1 MTLRTAV
8 IGGGTVSSVHLD
20 GLDRNPRT
28 DLVAICDLDEDT
40 ARGIATEYDIQA
52 FFDVEEMLAKL
63 DLDWV
68 HVCTPVQ
75 THLPIAKTV
84 IEAGIPVQIE
94 KPITETYEEFEEL
107 ASFAERHDAVVSE
120 KHNHAFDPV
129 VRQALRMKRE
139 GELGEVRGVDVIYTG
154 SSRPDDPN
162 RGPWNFDLAGGEFE
176 EGIPHPIYIT
186 LRAGG
191 YPRSESDLETTTALF
206 SDYDRPFDYDGAQV
220 QYVTDDEVLC
230 TTKVLGGTRPV
241 RELKIHGS
249 KKSVTADLLSQ
260 TLIEHD
266 RDYKRSG
273 ATRALNNVD
282 QAVDRATGTIANMRS
297 VLDRAR
303 HDDWDT
309 LRLLNAHY
317 YQNHAESI
325 ALEAGDPS
333 RMPVPLSESRWTIL
347 LMEEIR
353 DAARR
358 DNPRDLDAVEA
369 SVGGDE

>member
-191 YPRSESDLETTTALF
+191 IHAASRTSKPPPRSSAITTAPSTTTAHR
-206 SDYDRPFDYDGAQV
+206 SSTSR
-220 QYVTDDEVLC
+220 
-230 TTKVLGGTRPV
+230 TTRC
-241 RELKIHGS
+241 S
-249 KKSVTADLLSQ
+249 
-260 TLIEHD
+260 
-266 RDYKRSG
+266 
-273 ATRALNNVD
+273 
-282 QAVDRATGTIANMRS
+282 
-297 VLDRAR
+297 
-303 HDDWDT
+303 
-309 LRLLNAHY
+309 
-317 YQNHAESI
+317 
-325 ALEAGDPS
+325 
-333 RMPVPLSESRWTIL
+333 
-347 LMEEIR
+347 
-353 DAARR
+353 ARR
-358 DNPRDLDAVEA
+358 RCSAGRVRCESSKSTDRRNRLPPICSRRRLSNTTATTSARAPRER
-369 SVGGDE
+369 

>member
-8 IGGGTVSSVHLD
+8 IGGGTVSGVHLD

-28 DLVAICDLDEDT
+28 DLVAICDLDEET
-40 ARGIATEYDIQA
+40 ARDIAAEYDVRP
-52 FFDVEEMLAKL
+52 FFDVDEMLASL

-84 IEAGIPVQIE
+84 IEAGVPIQIE

-129 VRQALRMKRE
+129 VRRALRMKRE

-176 EGIPHPIYIT
+176 EGIPHPIYLT

-191 YPRSESDLETTTALF
+191 YPRSESAVAPSTALF
-206 SDYDRPFDYDGAQV
+206 GDYDRDFDYDGAQV

-230 TTKVLGGTRPV
+230 SVKMLGGTRPV
-241 RELKIHGS
+241 RELVVHGS
-249 KKSVTADLLSQ
+249 EKSVTADLLSQ
-260 TLIEHD
+260 TLVEHD
-266 RDYKRSG
+266 RDYKASG
-273 ATRALNNVD
+273 AARALNNVD
-282 QAVDRATGTIANMRS
+282 QAVDRLTGTIANVRS
-297 VLDRAR
+297 VVDRAR

-317 YQNHAESI
+317 YQNDAESR

-333 RMPVPLSESRWTIL
+333 RMPVPLSESRWTIY
-347 LMEEIR
+347 LMEAIR
-353 DAARR
+353 DEAGRGDAP
-358 DNPRDLDAVEA
+358 DIDAVEA
-369 SVGGDE
+369 PIGGDE

>member
-28 DLVAICDLDEDT
+28 ELVAICDLDEDV
-40 ARGIATEYDIQA
+40 ARDIADEYDIEPY
-52 FFDVEEMLAKL
+52 FDVAELLAERE
-63 DLDWV
+63 LDWV
-68 HVCTPVQ
+68 HICTPVQ
-75 THLPIAKTV
+75 SHLAVAKTV
-84 IEAGIPVQIE
+84 IEAGVPIQIE
-94 KPITETYEEFEEL
+94 KPITETYAEFEEL
-107 ASFAERHDAVVSE
+107 AAFAERHDAVVSE

-129 VRQALRMKRE
+129 VRRALRMKRE

-176 EGIPHPIYIT
+176 EGIPHPLYLT

-191 YPRSESDLETTTALF
+191 YPRSESAIGSSTALF
-206 SDYDRPFDYDGAQV
+206 GDYDRDFDYDGAQL

-230 TTKVLGGTRPV
+230 SVKMLGGTRPV
-241 RELKIHGS
+241 RELVVHGS
-249 KKSVTADLLSQ
+249 EKSVTADLLSQ

-266 RDYKRSG
+266 RDYKRSA

-282 QAVDRATGTIANMRS
+282 QAVDRLTGTVANVRS
-297 VLDRAR
+297 VIHRSR

-317 YQNHAESI
+317 YQNDAESR

-333 RMPVPLSESRWTIL
+333 RMPVPLSESRWMIL

-353 DAARR
+353 DEAQRS
-358 DNPRDLDAVEA
+358 DSGEFEAVEA